1 MFDLSAKAMFGV
13 ILTIISLILAAF
25 ASYMNVKG
33 SKGRL
38 ERRFVFGA
46 CALTWLI
53 VSACMAL
60 VIVLPQPYH
69 YIPLGLLIIIF
80 PIVIYRLSL
89 RHQLIR
95 EVERRNGAAA
105 EGGDSSAE

>member
-1 MFDLSAKAMFGV
+1 MFDLSAKAMFG
-13 ILTIISLILAAF
+13 ITLTVISLILAGF
-25 ASYMNVKG
+25 ASYMNVRG

-46 CALTWLI
+46 CALTWS
-53 VSACMAL
+53 VVAACMAL

-80 PIVIYRLSL
+80 PLIIYRLSL

-95 EVERRNGAAA
+95 EVERRNGSNANA
-105 EGGDSSAE
+105 E